1 MHTSALNVYFWDFTE
16 QNRLLTEC
24 LGPAVQRLRDKGV
37 LERFWYDR
45 FDTRG
50 PHVTLLLGG
59 PESGVEKVRARLNAV
74 LDEYLRRAPSTL
86 QLTTEELE
94 LRHKQCR
101 GKHLCSLDL
110 LPGLAPNNSYQWA
123 DDAEDAYVLKRLE
136 GMDAGE
142 LNDLLADQ
150 ALWSIDQL
158 RRGGVTATAI
168 RWAAGLTAALDQAGA
183 DPVEFWRFYAAS
195 LVLPLRTAITEDNPL
210 VLEGLPRLIGER
222 NLPVFDALW
231 DSSLR
236 SAPVF
241 PGLHALAT
249 LIAAEPASR
258 RRNHFVRELIHAVL
272 AQLDQYVRFRIPLS
286 LYGYQ
291 RTLPQPAELT
301 AAA

>member
-1 MHTSALNVYFWDFTE
+1 MHTSALNVYFWDFAE
-16 QNRLLTEC
+16 QNRLLTDC
-24 LGPAVQRLRDKGV
+24 LGPAVQRLREKGV

-74 LDEYLRRAPSTL
+74 LDDYLKRNPSTREIP
-86 QLTTEELE
+86 QEELE

-110 LPGLAPNNSYQWA
+110 LPGLAPNNSYAWA
-123 DDAEDAYVLKRLE
+123 DDAEDEYVLKRTA
-136 GMDAGE
+136 GMDAGDV
-142 LNDLLADQ
+142 NDLLADQ

-183 DPVEFWRFYAAS
+183 DPAEFWRFYAAS
-195 LVLPLRTAITEDNPL
+195 LVLPLRTAITEDNPA
-210 VLEGLPRLIGER
+210 VIEGLPRLIGER
-222 NLPVFDALW
+222 NQAVFDALW
-231 DSSLR
+231 DASLEA
-236 SAPVF
+236 APVW
-241 PGLHALAT
+241 PGMQALAAI
-249 LIAAEPASR
+249 IAAEPASR
-258 RRNHFVRELIHAVL
+258 RRSHFVRELIHAVL

-286 LYGYQ
+286 LYAWQ
-291 RTLPQPAELT
+291 RTLPEPAEAV
-301 AAA
+301 AA

>member
-1 MHTSALNVYFWDFTE
+1 MHTSALNVYFWDFSD
-16 QNRLLTEC
+16 QNRLLTDC

-59 PESGVEKVRARLNAV
+59 PENGREKVRARLTAV
-74 LDEYLRRAPSTL
+74 LDEYLTRAPSTL
-86 QLTTEELE
+86 EIPQEELE
-94 LRHKQCR
+94 LRHRQCR
-101 GKHLCSLDL
+101 GKHLTSLDL
-110 LPGLAPNNSYQWA
+110 EPGFAPNNSYAFA
-123 DDAEDAYVLKRLE
+123 DDPEDAYVLKRLP
-136 GMDAGE
+136 GMNADD

-168 RWAAGLTAALDQAGA
+168 RWAAGLTAALEHAGA

-195 LVLPLRTAITEDNPL
+195 LVLPLRTAITEDNPA
-210 VLEGLPRLIGER
+210 VIEGLPKLIGER
-222 NLPVFDALW
+222 NRAVFDALW
-231 DSSLR
+231 DDAIE

-241 PGLHALAT
+241 PGMNELAI
-249 LIAAEPASR
+249 LIGAEPANR
-258 RRNHFVRELIHAVL
+258 RRTHFVRELIHAVL

-286 LYGYQ
+286 LYAWQ
-291 RTLPQPAELT
+291 RTLPEP
-301 AAA
+301 AAAAA